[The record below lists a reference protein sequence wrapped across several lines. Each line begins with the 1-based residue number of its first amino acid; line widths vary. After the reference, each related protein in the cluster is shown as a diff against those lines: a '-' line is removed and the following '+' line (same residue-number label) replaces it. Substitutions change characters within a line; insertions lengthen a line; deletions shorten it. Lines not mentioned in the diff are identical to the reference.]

1 MAKTRKAVVDLANS
15 WIGRKESNGSHKYI
29 IDIYNGYTKKLPRGI
44 QMQYDWAWCACTW
57 SAIAI
62 KLGYTDIMPIEISCG
77 HLIEAA
83 KKMGCWV
90 ENDSYIASLGDAILY
105 DWDDTGTGDNK
116 GWPEHVGVIVE
127 VNKKDG
133 YFIVVEGNYNNSVKK
148 RKIAINGKYIRGFIT
163 PKYDKEVV
171 ITPPKKTVPTPTIK
185 KVTATASAS
194 NIDKKLAGAYKTTAA
209 LYCRTDAG
217 SNKKILCLIPK
228 GTIVRCYGYYS
239 ISNNVK
245 WLYIQFTL
253 DGIQYTGFSSSSYL
267 KR

>member
-1 MAKTRKAVVDLANS
+1 MARIRKAVVDLANS

-29 IDIYNGYTKKLPRGI
+29 IDIYNGHNKKLPRGI
-44 QMQYDWAWCACTW
+44 KMEYSWAWCACTW

-62 KLGYTDIMPIEISCG
+62 KLGYTDIIPIEISCG
-77 HLIEAA
+77 YLIEAA

-127 VNKKDG
+127 VNEKDG
-133 YFIVVEGNYNNSVKK
+133 YFIVVEGNYSNSVKE
-148 RKIAINGKYIRGFIT
+148 RKIAINGKCIRGFIA
-163 PKYDKEVV
+163 PKYDKEIV
-171 ITPPKKTVPTPTIK
+171 ITPPKKPISTSTIK
-185 KVTATASAS
+185 KVTATASA
-194 NIDKKLAGAYKTTAA
+194 NKIDKRLAGSYRTTAS
-209 LYCRTDAG
+209 LYCRHDAG
-217 SNKKILCLIPK
+217 GDKKILCLIPK
-228 GTIVRCYGYYS
+228 GTTVQCYGYYN